1 MSKLALATIVV
12 LLGTSAQAA
21 VTKSVHKVGDLDLEV
36 TGDLQGFAL
45 SVASD
50 RLEQGLAVVTLK
62 LSSPRPASPPALTV
76 RWGVPSHGVAGQWT
90 PQRHLDKGIKPDWAR
105 SRLEP
110 SMFAKGAPVVTLF
123 GGDNRNVLTF
133 AASDALDTVLT
144 GAGVREEDGII
155 YSEVQLFTERHQA
168 LAEVT
173 VQLRLDRR
181 PVPYHQAL
189 RGVSDWWAEAPGQR
203 PAAVPVS
210 ARSPMYST
218 WYNFHQA
225 LDPRALL
232 AELAVGKT
240 LGLDTVIVD
249 DGWQTMDEH
258 RGYAFTGDWRPE
270 RFPDMKGFV
279 EACHKLGVKVMLWYA
294 VPFIGQKAKV
304 TEQWKTRTLRLEE
317 RMGAYVLDPRY
328 PEVRKMVIG
337 IYDRALRDWGIDG
350 FKLDFIE
357 RFTADPTTVLEA
369 RDGRDLGSVN
379 EATDRMMT
387 DVMGEL
393 RKVRSDVMIEFRQPY
408 IGPLIRKYGNMFRAG
423 DCPNSYLANR
433 VKTIDLRLLSGETA
447 VHSDMIMWHPGEAV
461 ESAALQL
468 LNVMFSVPQV
478 SVRLQQ
484 IPAEQL
490 EMLRFYLGYWTRNR
504 QVLLDGALAPL
515 FPAQNY
521 PVVWARTDD
530 KQIAALYSDAFL
542 VVTGKRA
549 LDVINAKS
557 STAVPL
563 VLGQDLGSY
572 RFTISDCR
580 GHTVKKGRVSLRK
593 GTTSFEVPPSGLL
606 ALEPV

>member
-1 MSKLALATIVV
+1 MSKLGLTAIVFLLA
-12 LLGTSAQAA
+12 GSARAA
-21 VTKSVHKVGDLDLEV
+21 VTRSVHKVGDVDLEV
-36 TGDLQGFAL
+36 SGELQGFSLVVSA
-45 SVASD
+45 D
-50 RLEQGLAVVTLK
+50 RLEDGLHVVTMK
-62 LSSPRPASPPALTV
+62 LTSGKAQPPPSFTV

-90 PQRHLDKGIKPDWAR
+90 PGRHLDKGIKPDWAR

-110 SMFAKGAPVVTLF
+110 SMFAKGAPVVALF
-123 GGDNRNVLTF
+123 GGDNRNVLAF

-144 GAGVREEDGII
+144 GAGVREEDGLI
-155 YSEVQLFTERHQA
+155 YSEVQFFTERHQA
-168 LAEVT
+168 LSEWT
-173 VQLRLDRR
+173 GQLRIDRR
-181 PVPYHQAL
+181 PVPYHEAL
-189 RGVSDWWAEAPGQR
+189 RGIGEWWAEAPGQR
-203 PAAVPVS
+203 PAAVPAA

-218 WYNFHQA
+218 WYNFHQN
-225 LDPRALL
+225 LDPQALL

-249 DGWQTMDEH
+249 DGWQTMDDH

-294 VPFIGQKAKV
+294 VPFVGQKARV
-304 TEQWKTRTLRLEE
+304 AEQWKSRTLRLEE
-317 RMGAYVLDPRY
+317 RMGAYVLDPRF
-328 PEVRKMVIG
+328 PEVRRFVIG
-337 IYDRALRDWGIDG
+337 IYDRAIRDWGIDG
-350 FKLDFIE
+350 FKLDFLE
-357 RFTADPTTVLEA
+357 RFTADPGTVLEA

-433 VKTIDLRLLSGETA
+433 VKTIDLRLLSGDTA
-447 VHSDMIMWHPGEAV
+447 VHSDMIMWHPAEAV

-468 LNVMFSVPQV
+468 LNVMFAVPQL
-478 SVRLQQ
+478 SVRLKA
-484 IPAEQL
+484 IPSEQL

-504 QVLLDGALAPL
+504 KVLLDGTLAPL

-521 PVVWARTDD
+521 PVVSARTDD
-530 KQIAALYSDAFL
+530 KQIAALYSDAF
-542 VVTGKRA
+542 VSVKGKRA

-563 VLGQDLGSY
+563 LVEQDLGGFRY
-572 RFTISDCR
+572 VISDCR
-580 GHTVKKGRVSLRK
+580 GRAVKKGRVVLRK
-593 GTTSFEVPPSGLL
+593 GMTSFEVPPSGMI